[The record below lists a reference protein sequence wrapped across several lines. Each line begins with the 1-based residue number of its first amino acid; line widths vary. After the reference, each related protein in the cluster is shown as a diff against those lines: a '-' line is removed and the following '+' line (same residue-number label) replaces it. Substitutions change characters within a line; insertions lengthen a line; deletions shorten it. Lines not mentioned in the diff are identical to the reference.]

1 MKPDD
6 WTRAMENEASSVED
20 VAWARETRRAVWLR
34 QIGRTALVSLLVF
47 QFMALVPA
55 GLYLAG
61 VPDNLLV
68 PLLNTLE
75 NVLMAGLCFWL
86 GRRGWVLW
94 PMIAVGLLAPFFTT
108 SWLAVAL
115 GWTSW
120 PEVLSEYSQANYW
133 REKLLWLP
141 IQLIIVFAVYFIGQ
155 RWPRRKPQLS
165 Q

>member
-20 VAWARETRRAVWLR
+20 AAWARETRRAVWLR

-94 PMIAVGLLAPFFTT
+94 PMIAVGLLAPFLT
-108 SWLAVAL
+108 STWPAVAL
-115 GWTSW
+115 GWISW
-120 PEVLSEYSQANYW
+120 HDALGQHWQMAYS
-133 REKLLWLP
+133 RERLLWLP
-141 IQLIIVFAVYFIGQ
+141 VQLILVFAIYFTGQ
-155 RWPRRKPQLS
+155 RWLRRKPQLS